1 MEGIAMETAAQ
12 KPVSAPPAG
21 FTLNSP
27 PPIPAAPN
35 LTTDLGAALASLAR
49 HWPQSTK
56 IDTFS
61 AHLAQRPAQNTL
73 IILGLGALLFFYAE
87 RDENPKVNT
96 IFDALEYCSSSLSV
110 GYTSIY
116 PQTPLGKSVATLL
129 MTYGPALSGSILDGP
144 QKTEGTHHA
153 TEEQFAATQQK
164 ILVTLEQILQQLQRK

>member
-1 MEGIAMETAAQ
+1 MMQAQ
-12 KPVSAPPAG
+12 PPS
-21 FTLNSP
+21 LP
-27 PPIPAAPN
+27 
-35 LTTDLGAALASLAR
+35 LDLKTALASLAS

-61 AHLAQRPAQNTL
+61 AKLAQRPAQNTL

-87 RDENPKVNT
+87 RDANPKVNT

-144 QKTEGTHHA
+144 QH
-153 TEEQFAATQQK
+153 TEEPHHTTEEAFRSTQQQ
-164 ILVTLEQILQQLQRK
+164 ILATLEQILTELRS